1 MKQMQIA
8 GFAASLACGAWLA
21 GSAPAFAQGTSAQA
35 FPNKPIRL
43 VAQFA
48 AGASGDTVVRTIATP
63 LSEII
68 GQPVVVDNR
77 AGAGGVVAAEIVKS
91 AAPDGYTLFA
101 GTSATQVIRLY
112 LSRSTPFD
120 PVKDFTPITQF
131 VESVTTIVMNPAV
144 PATNLKELIEYA
156 RQNPGKV
163 AFGTS
168 GVGSEHHLSGEE
180 IKQLAGVDMLHVPYK
195 ASAQGL
201 LDVVSGR
208 LPIAFSIYV
217 VAMPQI
223 KAGKVKVLAVVRD
236 KRSALLPDVPAVPE
250 AVPGF
255 EPPPSWVGLFAP
267 AGLPAPLLKRIHG
280 DFIRVLNAPD
290 TKAKLTEQGLE
301 IVGNTPEEFSAKIQK
316 QKELVARIVKG
327 AGIQPE

>member
-1 MKQMQIA
+1 MSKLVAMLCL
-8 GFAASLACGAWLA
+8 FLPLLAC
-21 GSAPAFAQGTSAQA
+21 AQQ
-35 FPNKPIRL
+35 FPTKPIRM
-43 VAQFA
+43 VAQFS
-48 AGASGDTVVRTIATP
+48 AGSSGDTMVRTLTGP
-63 LSEII
+63 MSELL

-77 AGAGGVVAAEIVKS
+77 AGAGGVVAAEIVKT

-120 PVKDFTPITQF
+120 PVKDFTPITQCI
-131 VESVTTIVMNPAV
+131 ESVTTIVVNPSLPV
-144 PATNLKELIEYA
+144 NTLKDLVEYA

-168 GVGSEHHLSGEE
+168 GIGSEHHLSGEQ

-195 ASAQGL
+195 ASIQGL

-208 LPIAFSIYV
+208 LLMAFSIYV
-217 VAMPQI
+217 VALPQI
-223 KAGKVKVLAVVRD
+223 KAGKVKVLAVVRE
-236 KRSALLPDVPAVPE
+236 KRSPLLPDVPAVAE
-250 AVPGF
+250 MVPGF
-255 EPPPSWVGLFAP
+255 EPPPSWIGIFGP
-267 AGLPAPLLKRIHG
+267 AGMPAPLLRRLNADIVKA
-280 DFIRVLNAPD
+280 LNAPE
-290 TKAKLTEQGLE
+290 TKSKLGDQGLE
-301 IVGNTPEEFSAKIQK
+301 IVGNTPEEFSARIQK